1 MSPQIFLF
9 LLTIATYTDQARIIT
24 TLKYSTFRVS
34 PKIVHGSPVSKGQV
48 PYLVSIKE
56 PSVNVSQAKKLWT
69 NLCGGSIITPSK
81 VLTAAHCFEAN
92 QFFYATNFSLLR
104 VVAGNLHNHLIDSGR
119 TSTSDKSQWR
129 IMSKVVLHQNFNF
142 PLNDIALVFVDTPFV
157 FSETVNYVIPA
168 RAITDYPKTCIAAG
182 FGETQH
188 GSNTSR
194 KLLWTDISVLSRAQC
209 DFWWEMEMNDFIC
222 TNSQASDVGA
232 GDSGGPLACYGTT
245 DPTEQKGKDLL
256 VGIVSGKNFDKT
268 TLFTRVAAFDT
279 WLQNEGQTS
288 IACICKPSKI
298 VLSFAIILS
307 YIRLLILFIFWS

>member
-81 VLTAAHCFEAN
+81 
-92 QFFYATNFSLLR
+92 
-104 VVAGNLHNHLIDSGR
+104 GR